1 MAGETRRAA
10 MFSNPAARKS
20 VDSLSPTRST
30 GHRQDFPFHGTAPHA
45 NPRPSQRRGSNA
57 SSIHSIPSVG
67 GSLDSWTAISSGPVY
82 EWGQNAISTLLQPPI
97 VRTGLLPHTAPPA
110 SSAHKP
116 PTSRDIPPVTLTNVP
131 HVDSDEF
138 KPYLSEVGALYE
150 QLRRIQADDDQA
162 SAVPHRKAKPDEHAE
177 PPDEGHLQPG
187 PRRPGVSSRRTSTAS
202 LNSLSSIE
210 AITTPRPSSSR
221 PRRGQAQGPPPLSTI
236 PQVYFDQDFRLENPR
251 IFDVVSERSEVVR
264 PAPGSDDKGQQSNG
278 QAAAPRKALATNAI
292 LQEKLSWY
300 MDTVEMHLIQSISTA
315 STTFF
320 TALGALR
327 ELHAEAAD
335 SVERIKVLRKDLQAL
350 DEEMVAGGLHL
361 LQQRRRRE
369 NAQQLHDAVMQLR
382 QIVDGVA
389 VCESLVDAGELNE
402 ALENIEAVE
411 NLMAGEVPEANQP
424 DFQLRDLRGAT
435 ALQSVSSDLDTLRLR
450 IGKSY
455 EARFLNTLLNDLQDH
470 VERVSPQ
477 EVLMRWSS
485 ASARGRG
492 NLAREPSAFPSY
504 MTGTETIRKELRES
518 LTGLQRARFLTAA
531 ATAYRD
537 AALREIRTI
546 IRRQMPSSN
555 DDDNESIMSTSTRAG
570 GKGRSQQERSI
581 TLARN
586 LRALDPND
594 AEELLTKTYIGVA
607 EAMRRLGTQVKVLLD
622 VASSI
627 GEPPSGVRSPPLRSP
642 PFSPTARQGSE
653 AAQQAQEEIHRAIDI
668 ANLLGQAVDVAQEKV
683 VKVLRVRAEQSKRL
697 NLIWFLRYFTLNLH
711 FANECEAISGRS
723 GTTLKTVVNGH
734 IKDFIQ
740 YHGDAE
746 SQKLAQGMESDQWN
760 AADFGD
766 KDTELLNQILECST
780 RDTAAWAEGEG
791 TQIWLP
797 HSDTQAADGEPDVLS
812 TQAANGTTRPRARSA
827 AVDSETFLLPNSAI
841 FCMHGMARFLRLM
854 TAIPSMTPDISPSL
868 IAYLQLF
875 NSRCTQLILGAGA
888 TRSAGLKNITTKHL
902 ALASQALAFVAAL
915 IPHVREF
922 VRRQCSNT
930 TAPIVMGEYDRV
942 RRALQ
947 EHQNNIYDK
956 LVEIMSGRALAGTK
970 KLKAVAWDEPSENPN
985 EYMET
990 LCKETTTLHRNLV
1003 KHLPEGTVRI
1013 IMVPVFRNYKDTFGA
1028 AYREVGVETEGGR
1041 QRMLRDVELF
1051 QTRLGRIDG
1060 FEDAGDYLASVIR
1073 NPQLLVIPWKSA
1085 SRRQPS
1091 GAPARPLPLRRAPS
1105 AAVVVAVTVIVVY
1118 GPGGVCIAVAMP
1130 ISILI
1135 TVPLVFFFL
1144 LVFAFHLVHGPGCP
1158 ASVGDPDLDPDLD
1171 PDADPDDTEPDPE
1184 AELDPEP
1191 DPSPL
1196 ELKRKL
1202 CRCCR

>member
-1 MAGETRRAA
+1 
-10 MFSNPAARKS
+10 MFSIPAARKS
-20 VDSLSPTRST
+20 VDSLSPTRSA
-30 GHRQDFPFHGTAPHA
+30 GHRQDFPFHGTASHA
-45 NPRPSQRRGSNA
+45 HPRPAQRRGSNA
-57 SSIHSIPSVG
+57 SSVHSVPSVG
-67 GSLDSWTAISSGPVY
+67 GSLDSWSAAPSAGAAVY

-97 VRTGLLPHTAPPA
+97 
-110 SSAHKP
+110 P
-116 PTSRDIPPVTLTNVP
+116 PTARDIPPVTLTNIP

-138 KPYLSEVGALYE
+138 KPYLSDVGALYE
-150 QLRRIQADDDQA
+150 QLRRIQADDDPA
-162 SAVPHRKAKPDEHAE
+162 SSSSPHRKTKPDDHAD

-187 PRRPGVSSRRTSTAS
+187 PRRTGLSSRRTSTAS
-202 LNSLSSIE
+202 LNSLSSLD
-210 AITTPRPSSSR
+210 AVTAPRPSGAR

-236 PQVYFDQDFRLENPR
+236 PQVYFDPDFRLENPR

-264 PAPGSDDKGQQSNG
+264 PAPGSDDKAHHPPPNG
-278 QAAAPRKALATNAI
+278 QAPAPRKALATNAI

-335 SVERIKVLRKDLQAL
+335 SVERIKALRKDLGAL
-350 DEEMVAGGLHL
+350 DDEMVAGGLRL
-361 LQQRRRRE
+361 VQQRRRRE
-369 NAQQLHDAVMQLR
+369 NVQQLHDAVLQLR

-389 VCESLVDAGELNE
+389 VCESLVEAGELGE
-402 ALENIEAVE
+402 ALEQIEAVE
-411 NLMAGEVPEANQP
+411 NLMAGEAPDAGRLGFQP
-424 DFQLRDLRGAT
+424 RDLRDAT
-435 ALQSVSSDLDTLRLR
+435 ALQSVHGDLDTLRLR
-450 IGKSY
+450 IGRSY
-455 EARFLNTLLNDLQDH
+455 EARFLNTLLADLRSH
-470 VERVSPQ
+470 VEHVSSH

-485 ASARGRG
+485 ASARARG
-492 NLAREPSAFPSY
+492 NQGREPSALPSY
-504 MTGTETIRKELRES
+504 MTGTEAIRKELRES

-546 IRRQMPSSN
+546 IRRQMPSST

-570 GKGRSQQERSI
+570 GKGRTQQDRSI

-586 LRALDPND
+586 LRALDPGD
-594 AEELLTKTYIGVA
+594 AEELLTKTYIGVT
-607 EAMRRLGTQVKVLLD
+607 EALRRLGTQVKVLLD

-697 NLIWFLRYFTLNLH
+697 DLIWFLRYFTLNLH

-723 GTTLKTVVNGH
+723 GTTLKTVVNSH

-740 YHGDAE
+740 HHGDAE
-746 SQKLAQGMESDQWN
+746 SQKLAQGMESDLWN

-766 KDTELLNQILECST
+766 KDSELLSQILECST
-780 RDTAAWAEGEG
+780 RDPAAWAEGEG

-797 HSDTQAADGEPDVLS
+797 HSDAQAAAGGGGGGGGGEPDVLS
-812 TQAANGTTRPRARSA
+812 APAANGTAKPKTRSA
-827 AVDSETFLLPNSAI
+827 VVDSETFLLPNSAI
-841 FCMHGMARFLRLM
+841 SCMHGMARFLRLV

-902 ALASQALAFVAAL
+902 ALASQSLAFVAAL
-915 IPHVREF
+915 VPHIREF
-922 VRRQCSNT
+922 VRRQCGHAAT
-930 TAPIVMGEYDRV
+930 PAVTGEYDRV

-970 KLKAVAWDEPSENPN
+970 KLKAVAWDQPSENPN

-990 LCKETTTLHRNLV
+990 LCKETTTLHKNLV
-1003 KHLPEGTVRI
+1003 KHLPEATVRI
-1013 IMVPVFRNYKDTFGA
+1013 IMVPVFKNYKDTFGA
-1028 AYREVGVETEGGR
+1028 AYHEVAVETEQGR
-1041 QRMLRDVELF
+1041 QRMLRDIELF
-1051 QTRLGRIDG
+1051 RTRLGKIDG

-1073 NPQLLVIPWKSA
+1073 SKMVTAPPPPSPPPPPPPPPPQSLQQQQ
-1085 SRRQPS
+1085 QPPPS
-1091 GAPARPLPLRRAPS
+1091 QPESTPAP
-1105 AAVVVAVTVIVVY
+1105 
-1118 GPGGVCIAVAMP
+1118 GPGPTA
-1130 ISILI
+1130 
-1135 TVPLVFFFL
+1135 
-1144 LVFAFHLVHGPGCP
+1144 
-1158 ASVGDPDLDPDLD
+1158 ASPP
-1171 PDADPDDTEPDPE
+1171 PPPPPE
-1184 AELDPEP
+1184 KPTASS
-1191 DPSPL
+1191 PSPPPATSTK
-1196 ELKRKL
+1196 EGNAAAAAAAAAAAGGEGK
-1202 CRCCR
+1202 